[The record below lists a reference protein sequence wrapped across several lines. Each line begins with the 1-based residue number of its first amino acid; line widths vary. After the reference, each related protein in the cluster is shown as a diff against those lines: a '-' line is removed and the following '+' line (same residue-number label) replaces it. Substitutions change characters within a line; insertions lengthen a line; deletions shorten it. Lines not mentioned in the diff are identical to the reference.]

1 MTAVVHSTLMRA
13 QQTYKDAVTRA
24 TRVRLV
30 GAAALLT
37 VSATS
42 VPLDRASIHLQR
54 EDPSRN
60 APMVRIPAGRYE
72 TGSDSADV
80 AHLMTR
86 YGMRDARV
94 FADEMPRRK
103 QSVRAFWLEATLVT
117 KARFRLFVLAASAW
131 QKGALAAAAH
141 NGGYLEDW
149 SGSDFSMAEA
159 ARPVTF
165 VTWPAARAFCAWEGK
180 RLPTEA
186 EWEWAA
192 RGGLSDPE
200 FPWGDAPP
208 DAMRANWSG
217 TKLGRTSDVRAF
229 PANGYGLY
237 DMAGNAWQLLENRWA
252 PRAPTDSADDAPSVR
267 HVIHGGSFE
276 GGVVNLRVRWRDSHP
291 SGGAG
296 PHVGFRCAR
305 SSQPGAS

>member
-1 MTAVVHSTLMRA
+1 MTASH
-13 QQTYKDAVTRA
+13 RA
-24 TRVRLV
+24 TRIRGIFAASVLV
-30 GAAALLT
+30 VIGTGAAPTDTTA
-37 VSATS
+37 
-42 VPLDRASIHLQR
+42 RAQR
-54 EDPSRN
+54 DDASRR

-80 AHLMTR
+80 ARLLTR
-86 YGMRDARV
+86 YRMRDARI

-103 QSVRAFWLEATLVT
+103 LTVRAFWMDATLVT
-117 KARFRLFVLAASAW
+117 KARFRLFVLAEPAW
-131 QKGALAAAAH
+131 QRGALAAASH
-141 NGGYLEDW
+141 NGRYLEDW
-149 SGSDFSMAEA
+149 SGTDFSMAEA

-192 RGGLSDPE
+192 RGGLNDPE
-200 FPWGDAPP
+200 FPWGDATP

-229 PANGYGLY
+229 PANGYRLY
-237 DMAGNAWQLLENRWA
+237 DMAGNAWQLLESRWA
-252 PRAPTDSADDAPSVR
+252 PGAPADSADDAPSVR

-305 SSQPGAS
+305 TS